1 MSECGALGGEE
12 MTGEERRGKESTL
25 ATQDLSALGQ
35 SALWALMLVVG
46 HGGAY

>member
-12 MTGEERRGKESTL
+12 MTGEERRGKESAL
-25 ATQDLSALGQ
+25 AMQDLPALMR
-35 SALWALMLVVG
+35 STLWALMLVVG